1 MTTKEEKVVC
11 RQCQHYY
18 ITWDAAFPYGC
29 RAFELKSKHLPSQEV
44 LHISGKQCIKFTLKS
59 GVKHG

>member
-1 MTTKEEKVVC
+1 MVC

-29 RAFELKSKHLPSQEV
+29 KAFALKSKALPSQEV
-44 LHISGKQCIKFTLKS
+44 FVASGKSCVKFIEKS
-59 GVKHG
+59 GVKHD